1 MMNRKKLAFAV
12 GGLSLVLLA
21 LATAYT
27 SPSGWRFASTS
38 VHGRSLQTSKVQPR
52 SAVAA
57 AVDTRVN
64 TRLGTPS
71 RSIRES
77 HSKDVTYTIMRPV
90 RERRTKT
97 VQYTVMTEVRET
109 RTKVDPVSGKSVAY
123 TVLNRVPEK
132 REKEIRYTV
141 TSLVPEQRT
150 KTVTYET
157 TRQEPVERSH

>member
-1 MMNRKKLAFAV
+1 MNRKKLAFAAC
-12 GGLSLVLLA
+12 GISLVILA

-27 SPSGWRFASTS
+27 SQSGSRFASTA
-38 VHGRSLQTSKVQPR
+38 VDGRSPRTSEVQPR

-57 AVDTRVN
+57 AMDSRGN
-64 TRLGTPS
+64 SRLSTPT

-77 HSKDVTYTIMRPV
+77 HSKDVPYTILRPV
-90 RERRTKT
+90 REWRTKT

-109 RTKVDPVSGKSVAY
+109 LTKVDPASGKSVAY

-132 REKEIRYTV
+132 REKEIRYSV
-141 TSLVPEQRT
+141 TSLVAEQRT

-157 TRQEPVERSH
+157 VRQEPVDSPR

>member
-1 MMNRKKLAFAV
+1 MNRKKLAFATC
-12 GGLSLVLLA
+12 GISLGVLA
-21 LATAYT
+21 LATADM
-27 SPSGWRFASTS
+27 SQSGSRFASTA
-38 VHGRSLQTSKVQPR
+38 VDGRSQRTNEVQPR

-57 AVDTRVN
+57 AVDSRVN
-64 TRLGTPS
+64 TRLSPTA